1 MSQTNF
7 RTTLVATFV
16 AISFLSPSLSFS
28 QDTKSTPRKIQ
39 TPDTAADLKDSSVKE
54 TETAPKTKAPV
65 KVQESD
71 DESVSE
77 SSGYGSPSPRRL
89 RQHGLGLGLGQTFLF
104 GNYGKY
110 GQDKI
115 TADLLYSYAA
125 SHSFDLLVNAHMSTH
140 KDNDEEMKLMGLT
153 GSFKGRLVEY
163 DNFSPYFLA
172 GLGFYAP
179 QADRDGTGKTTRK
192 LTFGLNFG
200 GGMDLRL
207 NENYVIG
214 VMAQMH
220 WPFKVQQDEGSDLK
234 GYYMKL
240 LLTGMYL
247 F

>member
-16 AISFLSPSLSFS
+16 AISFFNTSLSLAQTNS
-28 QDTKSTPRKIQ
+28 PRKIS
-39 TPDTAADLKDSSVKE
+39 TPDTAAELKDVSPR
-54 TETAPKTKAPV
+54 TQTAPETAPKSKAPV
-65 KVQESD
+65 EVEEDSL
-71 DESVSE
+71 VSGE
-77 SSGYGSPSPRRL
+77 MGGSPSPRRL
-89 RQHGLGLGLGQTFLF
+89 RQHGLGLGIGQTFLF

-125 SHSFDLLVNAHMSTH
+125 SHSFDLLVNGHLSTH
-140 KDNDEEMKLMGLT
+140 DDNSEEMKLLGLT
-153 GSFKGRLVEY
+153 GSIKGRIVEY

-192 LTFGLNFG
+192 LTFGLNWG

-207 NENYVIG
+207 NENYVVG

>member
-1 MSQTNF
+1 M
-7 RTTLVATFV
+7 LVATFV
-16 AISFLSPSLSFS
+16 AISFFNTSLSFAQTNS
-28 QDTKSTPRKIQ
+28 PRKIK
-39 TPDTAADLKDSSVKE
+39 TPDTAADLKDESSKVKQTHE
-54 TETAPKTKAPV
+54 IGVKTKAPV
-65 KVQESD
+65 KVEE
-71 DESVSE
+71 DELVSGE
-77 SSGYGSPSPRRL
+77 MGGAPSPRRL
-89 RQHGLGLGLGQTFLF
+89 RQHGLGLGIGQTFLF

-110 GQDKI
+110 GEDKI

-140 KDNDEEMKLMGLT
+140 KDNSEEMKIMGLT
-153 GSFKGRLVEY
+153 GSIKGRVVEY
-163 DNFSPYFLA
+163 DNFSPFYLA

-179 QADRDGTGKTTRK
+179 QADRDGSGKSTQK
-192 LTFGLNFG
+192 VTFGLNFG

-207 NENYVIG
+207 NDNYVVG
-214 VMAQMH
+214 FMAQMH

>member
-1 MSQTNF
+1 MSKSNF
-7 RTTLVATFV
+7 ASMLMATFV
-16 AISFLSPSLSFS
+16 AMSFLSPSLS
-28 QDTKSTPRKIQ
+28 QAQTSTPLKVK
-39 TPDTAADLKDSSVKE
+39 TPDTSADFKDVSPAAKPA
-54 TETAPKTKAPV
+54 ETAPKSKAPV
-65 KVQESD
+65 KVEEN
-71 DESVSE
+71 DEPA
-77 SSGYGSPSPRRL
+77 SSGFGSPAQRQL
-89 RQHGLGLGLGQTFLF
+89 RQHGLGLGIGQTFLF

-115 TADLLYSYAA
+115 TADVLYSYAA
-125 SHSFDLLVNAHMSTH
+125 SHSFDLLVDAHLSTH
-140 KDNDEEMKLMGLT
+140 KDNSEEIKLMGLV
-153 GSFKGRLVEY
+153 GSFKGRMFEY

-179 QADRDGTGKTTRK
+179 QADRDGTGKTARK
-192 LTFGLNFG
+192 LTFGTNFG

-207 NENYVIG
+207 NESYVIG

>member
-1 MSQTNF
+1 MSQSNF

-16 AISFLSPSLSFS
+16 AISFFSPSISS
-28 QDTKSTPRKIQ
+28 AQSTVRKIQ
-39 TPDTAADLKDSSVKE
+39 TPDTAADLKDV
-54 TETAPKTKAPV
+54 APKTETTPKSKAPV
-65 KVQESD
+65 KVED
-71 DESVSE
+71 AEEPVATGGDF
-77 SSGYGSPSPRRL
+77 GNAPSPRRL
-89 RQHGLGLGLGQTFLF
+89 RQHGLGLGIGQTFLF
-104 GNYGKY
+104 GNYGKH
-110 GQDKI
+110 GEDKI

-125 SHSFDLLVNAHMSTH
+125 SHSFDLLVNGHLSTH
-140 KDNDEEMKLMGLT
+140 KDNSEEMKLLGLT
-153 GSFKGRLVEY
+153 GSIKGRMFEY

-179 QADRDGTGKTTRK
+179 EADRDGTGKTTRK

-207 NENYVIG
+207 NDNYVIG

>member
-1 MSQTNF
+1 MA
-7 RTTLVATFV
+7 TLV
-16 AISFLSPSLSFS
+16 AISFLAPSLSHAQTNS
-28 QDTKSTPRKIQ
+28 PRKIK
-39 TPDTAADLKDSSVKE
+39 TPDTAADLKDSSVKDPE
-54 TETAPKTKAPV
+54 AAPKAKAPV
-65 KVQESD
+65 KVEEK
-71 DESVSE
+71 DEEHVSQD
-77 SSGYGSPSPRRL
+77 YGSSPSPRKL

-125 SHSFDLLVNAHMSTH
+125 SHSFDLLVDAHMSTH
-140 KDNDEEMKLMGLT
+140 KDNSEEMKLMGLT
-153 GSFKGRLVEY
+153 GSIKGRMVEY

-179 QADRDGTGKTTRK
+179 QADRDSTGKTTRK
-192 LTFGLNFG
+192 LTFGANFG

-207 NENYVIG
+207 NDNYVIG

>member
-1 MSQTNF
+1 M
-7 RTTLVATFV
+7 ATFV
-16 AISFLSPSLSFS
+16 AITFLSPSISFS
-28 QDTKSTPRKIQ
+28 QDTKPAARKIK
-39 TPDTAADLKDSSVKE
+39 TPDTAADLKDSSVIE
-54 TETAPKTKAPV
+54 TEAAPKAKAPV
-65 KVQESD
+65 KVEEKDDGPSSSD
-71 DESVSE
+71 
-77 SSGYGSPSPRRL
+77 YGSAPTPRKL
-89 RQHGLGLGLGQTFLF
+89 RQHGLGLGVGQTFLF

-125 SHSFDLLVNAHMSTH
+125 SHSFDLLVDAHMSTH
-140 KDNDEEMKLMGLT
+140 KDNSEEMKLMGLA
-153 GSFKGRLVEY
+153 GSIKGRMVEY

-179 QADRDGTGKTTRK
+179 QADRDGTGKTARK
-192 LTFGLNFG
+192 LTFGANFG